1 VRDPGISY
9 INMIQAQQQ
18 SLIAYLYTFTLSD
31 GTNEYFT
38 DLDMNITFGG
48 NTYTSGSLRISGLKM
63 KLAVGLQVDEQE
75 VKISALPGDMLAGV
89 PFLEGC
95 RNGLLN
101 GAYLTRDR
109 AVWAASGAPPFFDY
123 QGTPITVFRMFQ
135 GLVSEITKI
144 GRTFVQMKVKSPLI
158 LLNVDMPR
166 NTYQP
171 SCNWTLFDAGCGLS
185 KTAFGIAGAVDTGP
199 DVIRIP
205 WAGGVLPGTL
215 GADNVPYYAQGRLL
229 FTSGILNTQQ
239 FFISTNDAAALYLV
253 GNIDTPTPGDTFTA
267 FAGCAKTVSA
277 CNLKFSNLL
286 NFRGF
291 PYVPPVVVGI

>member
-1 VRDPGISY
+1 
-9 INMIQAQQQ
+9 
-18 SLIAYLYTFTLSD
+18 
-31 GTNEYFT
+31 
-38 DLDMNITFGG
+38 
-48 NTYTSGSLRISGLKM
+48 
-63 KLAVGLQVDEQE
+63 
-75 VKISALPGDMLAGV
+75 
-89 PFLEGC
+89 
-95 RNGLLN
+95 
-101 GAYLTRDR
+101 
-109 AVWAASGAPPFFDY
+109 
-123 QGTPITVFRMFQ
+123 MFQ

-158 LLNVDMPR
+158 LLNIDMPR

-171 SCNWTLFDAGCGLS
+171 SCNWTLFDAGCTLS
-185 KTAFGIAGAVDTGP
+185 KAAFGTAGAVDTGP

-205 WAGGVLPGTL
+205 WAGGVLPSTL

-253 GNIDTPTPGDTFTA
+253 GNIDTPAPGDTFTA
-267 FAGCAKTVSA
+267 FAGCSKTVDA